1 QAPSDPPLPGHHPP
15 FPPPLPPHPFP
26 PMPPT
31 PPNPWTPGPWQWPIT
46 WRWSPYIR
54 TIPPVQQVRVV
65 ERPVVQPVY
74 APVISSFTASPSYI
88 QPGYSTTLTWSV
100 NNASTVSISPTIGT
114 VASSGSYTLTPG
126 STTTYVLSAGNG
138 AGTVTASTTV
148 TVAPV
153 LTTYTTTSSASVQSV
168 GTSIITGGINS
179 DGSPTLNLWLMYGL
193 LIGLLA
199 VAAAVIVTMLMRKP
213 AAAYAGTRASYAP
226 STTVTTAATDYP
238 RTTALASGL
247 PAKFVTPKGDMISL
261 AGSSGS
267 LGRHDFQS
275 LLAHD
280 RADLISRQHVFL
292 GYEKGEYFIED
303 RNSTNGT
310 RLNGASIKGRGR
322 QQLRD
327 GDSVELANAVSL
339 TFKA

>member
-1 QAPSDPPLPGHHPP
+1 V
-15 FPPPLPPHPFP
+15 
-26 PMPPT
+26 
-31 PPNPWTPGPWQWPIT
+31 I
-46 WRWSPYIR
+46 
-54 TIPPVQQVRVV
+54 VV

-88 QPGYSTTLTWSV
+88 QPGYSTTLTWTV
-100 NNASTVSISPTIGT
+100 NNAGTVSISPTIGT
-114 VASSGSYTLTPG
+114 VGSSGSYTVTPG
-126 STTTYVLSAGNG
+126 STTTYVLSASNG

-153 LTTYTTTSSASVQSV
+153 LTTYTTTSSTSVESSS
-168 GTSIITGGINS
+168 SIITGGINS
-179 DGSPTLNLWLMYGL
+179 DGSPALNLWLMYGL

-199 VAAAVIVTMLMRKP
+199 VAAVVIVTMLTRKP
-213 AAAYAGTRASYAP
+213 AAAYAGTRASYAS
-226 STTVTTAATDYP
+226 STAVTTAATDYP
-238 RTTALASGL
+238 RTTALAGGL
-247 PAKFVTPKGDMISL
+247 PAKFVTSKGDMLSL
-261 AGSSGS
+261 SGSSGS

-327 GDSVELANAVSL
+327 GDTVELANAVSL
-339 TFKA
+339 TFKS